1 MIDTLHK
8 IAFAASNTYMI
19 DTLHK
24 IAFAALQ
31 NYNNF

>member
-1 MIDTLHK
+1 MTDFQHLYD
-8 IAFAASNTYMI
+8 SNTYMI